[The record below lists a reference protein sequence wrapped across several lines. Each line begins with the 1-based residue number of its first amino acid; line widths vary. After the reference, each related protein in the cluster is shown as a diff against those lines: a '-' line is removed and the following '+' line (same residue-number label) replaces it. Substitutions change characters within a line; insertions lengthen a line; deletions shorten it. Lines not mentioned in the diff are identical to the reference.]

1 MKISQL
7 LADKGN
13 AVMTIMP
20 TDTVLDAAK
29 LMAEHKIGA
38 LVVSYDKAHID
49 GLISERDIVRRLSQ
63 IAAPVVNEPVSS
75 IMTSSVY
82 VCQLDDEVNY
92 VMQVMTENKVR
103 HLPVVCDG
111 KMCGMISIGDV
122 VKSRI
127 QELQTDAEHLL
138 KYISA
143 R

>member
-1 MKISQL
+1 MKIKQL

-13 AVMTIMP
+13 AVMTVKS
-20 TDTVLDAAK
+20 TDSVLDAAK

-38 LVVSYDKAHID
+38 LVVSEDKSHID

-63 IAAPVVNEPVSS
+63 IAGPVVSEPVSS

-82 VCQLDDEVNY
+82 VCQLEDEVDY
-92 VMQVMTENKVR
+92 VMEVMTDNKVR

-111 KMCGMISIGDV
+111 KMCGMISIGDI

-127 QELQTDAEHLL
+127 QELKSDAEHLL